1 VPEPA
6 NVRHKA
12 LVEIIASQSKR
23 NATTRSLETKAI
35 ASVTANPCL
44 HAQLGIITPNIEV
57 KFYQVPTSYVG
68 VAFRTI
74 LNGQTH

>member
-1 VPEPA
+1 MPEPA
-6 NVRHKA
+6 NVRQCE
-12 LVEIIASQSKR
+12 VEIIASQSKR

-57 KFYQVPTSYVG
+57 KIYQVPTSYVGG